1 MERFSALCALAK
13 KIIKEVTEVD
23 DATDKS
29 NEKSLKEHIRKELE
43 NEFDVKSLSKPK
55 SCGRIRKK
63 ATFDSLS
70 SAQKDMVIEVLS
82 HGIAKIKGQKKKK
95 KRNLLTCSPLFFP
108 L

>member
-23 DATDKS
+23 DAADKS

-95 KRNLLTCSPLFFP
+95 SATFSLVHHFFFP
-108 L
+108 F